1 MPAEEPGEGDGKSQR
16 IWSLLPSFDPS
27 TDSAREYIE
36 KVKFIDGIC
45 PKKDRAMLAPR
56 LAMLCRGTAW
66 GQVKSLP
73 SASLVD
79 ETNGVKNLLA
89 ALSTW
94 EESSEMRTFE
104 LFERAIYKT
113 TQRPDESSLSFVNR
127 LQVAFNELGSTTID
141 EMRAFLLLRQSALT
155 SEDKKKVLTMT
166 QGKMDKGLIEQSMR
180 TLATSILS
188 GEPKKK
194 IYPINYVEPE
204 VKEVP
209 ETDPTV
215 TAYYTHVDEEDVD
228 QESIEQ
234 LANQGDADA
243 LQVQAF
249 EKDLEDL
256 FQEIPDMHHALISYQ
271 TARQKLVEKKKYR
284 GFWPSGRGKGSHS
297 FGGGGGKFGKKGK
310 GKTSLL
316 ARIANSHCKH
326 CGEKG
331 H

>member
-1 MPAEEPGEGDGKSQR
+1 MSAADDPGEGKSQN

-27 TDSAREYIE
+27 SDSAREYIE

-45 PKKDRAMLAPR
+45 PKKDRSMLAPR

-73 SASLVD
+73 AASLVD

-155 SEDKKKVLTMT
+155 SEDKKKVLTT
-166 QGKMDKGLIEQSMR
+166 WRCWEPKIFGRSQK
-180 TLATSILS
+180 
-188 GEPKKK
+188 PKKK
-194 IYPINYVEPE
+194 VGKPILWMCIM
-204 VKEVP
+204 
-209 ETDPTV
+209 ETFV
-215 TAYYTHVDEEDVD
+215 F
-228 QESIEQ
+228 
-234 LANQGDADA
+234 
-243 LQVQAF
+243 AF
-249 EKDLEDL
+249 FTPYKL
-256 FQEIPDMHHALISYQ
+256 HCAISVY
-271 TARQKLVEKKKYR
+271 K
-284 GFWPSGRGKGSHS
+284 H
-297 FGGGGGKFGKKGK
+297 
-310 GKTSLL
+310 KTTYN
-316 ARIANSHCKH
+316 IF
-326 CGEKG
+326 
-331 H
+331 

>member
-1 MPAEEPGEGDGKSQR
+1 MAQGQFHQVWENRTALRPLDVMLEKPTEQTLEEFAEVALLFFWLEKGSCWRDLLPHRNHIGSGVGCSHCDPGEGKGQH
-16 IWSLLPSFDPS
+16 IWSILPRFDPS
-27 TDSAREYIE
+27 TDSARECIE
-36 KVKFIDGIC
+36 KVKFIDGISINVGTST
-45 PKKDRAMLAPR
+45 R

-73 SASLVD
+73 APSLVD
-79 ETNGVKNLLA
+79 EVNGVKTLLT

-94 EESSEMRTFE
+94 EGPSEMRTFE

-194 IYPINYVEPE
+194 IYPVNYVKPE
-204 VKEVP
+204 VKEIP
-209 ETDPTV
+209 ENDSTV
-215 TAYYTHVDEEDVD
+215 TAYYTNVDEEDVD

-234 LANQGDADA
+234 WANQGDADA

-256 FQEIPDMHHALISYQ
+256 FQEIPDRHQALIS
-271 TARQKLVEKKKYR
+271 
-284 GFWPSGRGKGSHS
+284 
-297 FGGGGGKFGKKGK
+297 
-310 GKTSLL
+310 
-316 ARIANSHCKH
+316 
-326 CGEKG
+326 
-331 H
+331 